1 MKSGCTRWPLAMRAG
16 TCDWPAF
23 PSEPRRMKQ
32 PAKDVLREQL
42 VVAADEL
49 IRLRTENLALRD
61 AAQQATEQLR
71 AAMATN

>member
-1 MKSGCTRWPLAMRAG
+1 MNDQL
-16 TCDWPAF
+16 F
-23 PSEPRRMKQ
+23 PREPRRMKQ

-42 VVAADEL
+42 VVAADEV

-71 AAMATN
+71 AALATN